1 MIAADQ
7 YEKLTL
13 SIIKVVTEHEHHG
26 RWHEAIHTLKMG
38 LKMTRGARHNKKYE
52 AQLQARLGGLLLKQ
66 GEFGTALALIK
77 KAKAT
82 AEQVDDAAA
91 LAIALYHLGELHY
104 VKCFAMLVGNHYQ
117 TLDYHTQALR
127 LRETL
132 QDDKGVVQSLNRIG
146 LIYER
151 LGEEEQ
157 AAAYY
162 AQAMQLSEKIGY
174 QDGLTRPAA
183 RVGIYHQMRG
193 EWPKAQQYAQYVLVI
208 RTETQDQEGLIFA
221 LHQMATITMQWCK
234 NFGRAMAYARQ
245 ALAIAEELEFKLAI
259 AQTLF
264 LIGRLYE
271 MNGQQTDAVAY
282 FLDTAELADAYHFES
297 ISRPALAKIATR
309 RAPVECLN

>member
-26 RWHEAIHTLKMG
+26 RWHEAIHILKMG

-77 KAKAT
+77 KAKTT
-82 AEQVDDAAA
+82 AEQINDSAT

-117 TLDYHTQALR
+117 TLDYHTQALQ
-127 LRETL
+127 LREKL
-132 QDDKGVVQSLNRIG
+132 NDVRGVVQSLNRIG

-151 LGEEEQ
+151 LGKESK
-157 AAAYY
+157 AAAFY
-162 AQAMQLSEKIGY
+162 AYAMQLSEKIGY
-174 QDGLTRPAA
+174 KDGLTRPAA
-183 RVGIYHQMRG
+183 RIGIYHQARG
-193 EWPKAQQYAQYVLVI
+193 EWYKAQQYAQYVLVM
-208 RTETQDQEGLIFA
+208 RAETQDQEGLIFA
-221 LHQMATITMQWCK
+221 LHQMASIAMQWCK
-234 NFGRAMAYARQ
+234 NFEEAMFYARQ
-245 ALAIAEELEFKLAI
+245 ALAIAEELDFKLAI

-271 MNGQQTDAVAY
+271 MNCQQANSVAY
-282 FLDTAELADAYHFES
+282 FLHTAELADTYHFES
-297 ISRPALAKIATR
+297 ISRPALAKIATMR
-309 RAPVECLN
+309 SAVECLN